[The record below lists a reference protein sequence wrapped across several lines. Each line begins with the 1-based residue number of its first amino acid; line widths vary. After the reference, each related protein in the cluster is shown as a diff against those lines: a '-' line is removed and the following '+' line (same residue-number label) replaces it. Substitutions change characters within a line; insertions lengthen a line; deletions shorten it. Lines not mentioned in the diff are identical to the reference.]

1 MAKVFRDVLMAAV
14 HGLDFGQQRTRLSRT
29 GGLAIL
35 DFWLATTGALALV
48 PMMASVED
56 FAWSWV
62 LLAFVVSSSIQPTR
76 LHDFTFTRAGCSH
89 LKDYQS
95 FSNAT

>member
-1 MAKVFRDVLMAAV
+1 MTQVFRDLMVTAV
-14 HGLDFGQQRTRLSRT
+14 HGLDFGHQRTRLSRV

-62 LLAFVVSSSIQPTR
+62 LLAFVVSASIQPTG
-76 LHDFTFTRAGCSH
+76 LHDLISR
-89 LKDYQS
+89 
-95 FSNAT
+95 